1 MENKT
6 KEEKEA
12 KIKAEKKRIKEL
24 EEFKR
29 LRKKLGK

>member
-12 KIKAEKKRIKEL
+12 KIKAEKKENQGIEKIR
-24 EEFKR
+24 
-29 LRKKLGK
+29 GT